1 MNDDD
6 PAITD
11 QTDIDDGQ
19 IDAIAFEIAR
29 LTKLRDRTNAQIA
42 TLTHGEIEP
51 AAFGILFQLIHT
63 GPVRS
68 GALAEALY
76 SDASTISRQVASL
89 VKRGLIERR
98 ADPSD
103 GRVSVLDVTEAG
115 RTVAAQIRVRRNDS
129 LRQMLEGWTPG
140 ERDIFSDLLR
150 RFVDGYEV
158 TRQRMLAD
166 MAAHKDLQS
175 YYAPAENN
183 S

>member
-1 MNDDD
+1 M
-6 PAITD
+6 
-11 QTDIDDGQ
+11 DDGLV
-19 IDAIAFEIAR
+19 DAIAYEIAR

-42 TLTHGEIEP
+42 AITEGEIEP
-51 AAFGILFQLIHT
+51 AAYAILFQLIHS

-98 ADPSD
+98 ADPAD
-103 GRVSVLDVTEAG
+103 GRVSVLDVTAAG
-115 RTVAAQIRVRRNDS
+115 RAVATQIRARRNES
-129 LRQMLEGWTPG
+129 LRRMLADWTP
-140 ERDIFSDLLR
+140 EELDTFSTQLH

-166 MAAHKDLQS
+166 IAAHKDLQS
-175 YYAPAENN
+175 YYAPAESN